1 MSEQFDIESF
11 KKALEAEIAESKL
24 IQDRVDNNLAF
35 NYHLGYE
42 YGVKYALNIMNGFI
56 SKGE

>member
-11 KKALEAEIAESKL
+11 KKALEAEIVESKL
-24 IQDRVDNNLAF
+24 TQDRVDNNLAF

-42 YGVKYALNIMNGFI
+42 YGVFI
-56 SKGE
+56 SRGE